1 MTDEPTPLQAKRLD
15 RLAVRTKQ
23 RPQHRQEQLMG
34 DLELQVY
41 TVNEAADLL
50 EMNDQTVR
58 RWCRDGELQAAK
70 MGRNYRISRR
80 ALADFWKDRGGG
92 ELFDDD

>member
-1 MTDEPTPLQAKRLD
+1 MTDK
-15 RLAVRTKQ
+15 
-23 RPQHRQEQLMG
+23 
-34 DLELQVY
+34 QVY

-50 EMNDQTVR
+50 GMNDQTVR